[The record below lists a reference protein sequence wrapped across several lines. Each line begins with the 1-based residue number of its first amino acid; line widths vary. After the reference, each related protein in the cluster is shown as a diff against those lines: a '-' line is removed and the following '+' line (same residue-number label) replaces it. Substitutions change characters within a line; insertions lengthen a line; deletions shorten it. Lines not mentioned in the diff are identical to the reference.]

1 MGVGQ
6 ASGRQLGR
14 GPRMVGWLAGLGR
27 RQGEGE
33 RSRVG
38 CGPRGFGAVGL
49 WFSLWAG
56 LGFLGLGFGLSSPF
70 SFSILFSYF

>member
-1 MGVGQ
+1 MGEKSAQ
-6 ASGRQLGR
+6 ARERGR
-14 GPRMVGWLAGLGR
+14 GGDGLGR
-27 RQGEGE
+27 RG
-33 RSRVG
+33 G

-49 WFSLWAG
+49 GFSLWAG